1 MQDNIGRAQ
10 DRYESRRQREAEDS
24 LQDEQDYDY
33 EDWSDEDEFYG
44 CDETEA

>member
-10 DRYESRRQREAEDS
+10 DAFESRRQREAEDS
-24 LQDEQDYDY
+24 LEDQDFDY
-33 EDWSDEDEFYG
+33 EDWSDEDELYG